1 MPGPA
6 QKAKEEPGSA
16 RESGQSD
23 EVKPTIRETFQAR
36 LLAEREPVK
45 PGKPEKKERVKAQ
58 SPGPDDPDEGA
69 DDDEE
74 LEDPESDEEEE
85 ESEEDDSDSDEEER
99 EEEESRVE
107 ALTVGDRQYTA
118 ADVENLVKQNRELD
132 ADYRRKTQILA
143 RRRQEFEAK
152 GTEYEQIGGMF
163 LNLTRVN
170 LQQLENINPE
180 SLTQEQ
186 FGQWRTQM
194 AAAKAGAQ
202 QLSGMIEQVRKKVV
216 QDREAFLDQQAAESA
231 DILKSEFK
239 ERWGNEF
246 YAKLR
251 DYAVK
256 SGLYEPKEFSDITD
270 WRVMKGVVALYD
282 AEEAKKVVQRKTD
295 PKEENAK
302 PTRRQLQRAR
312 RNKKS
317 GKFQST
323 VQAVRES
330 PNARQDGSLRT
341 HFEQK
346 LAAERGK
353 R

>member
-1 MPGPA
+1 MPVPGE
-6 QKAKEEPGSA
+6 KAKEQPRSA
-16 RESGQSD
+16 GESGQSED
-23 EVKPTIRETFQAR
+23 VKPSVRETFEAR
-36 LLAEREPVK
+36 LLAEREPQK
-45 PGKPEKKERVKAQ
+45 GKPEKKERVKAQ
-58 SPGPDDPDEGA
+58 SSGPDDPDQEA
-69 DDDEE
+69 DEDEE
-74 LEDPESDEEEE
+74 LEDPESEEEEEE
-85 ESEEDDSDSDEEER
+85 ESDSDSEEEQ
-99 EEEESRVE
+99 EEEESGVE
-107 ALTVGDRQYTA
+107 ALTVGDRQYTVE
-118 ADVENLVKQNRELD
+118 DVENLVKQNRELD

-143 RRRQEFEAK
+143 RRRQEFDAK

-163 LNLTRVN
+163 QQLTRVN
-170 LQQLENINPE
+170 LQNLENVNPE

-202 QLSGMIEQVRKKVV
+202 QLNQMMEQVRKKVV
-216 QDREAFLDQQAAESA
+216 KDREDHLDQQAAESA
-231 DILKSEFK
+231 EILKSEFK

-246 YAKLR
+246 YGKLR
-251 DYAVK
+251 DYATK

-282 AEEAKKVVQRKTD
+282 AEEAKKIGARKID
-295 PKEENAK
+295 PKQENAK

-317 GKFQST
+317 GQFQST
-323 VQAVRES
+323 VQAVRDS
-330 PNARQDGSLRT
+330 PNARQDGTLRT

-346 LAAERGK
+346 LVAERGK